1 MENVIYFSHN
11 GIMNKCLNVLLVCG
25 AGASSSF
32 MAAKIRL
39 AARNRGVDITV
50 TARSESEIS
59 NYIGSIDV
67 LLVGPHLHD
76 AYEDARKHYG
86 QDCTVILMKKEYY
99 SVLDGDMALDH
110 ILEALEENTDNKEES
125 I

>member
-1 MENVIYFSHN
+1 MENVICFLHN

-39 AARNRGVDITV
+39 AARNRGMDIAV
-50 TARSESEIS
+50 AARSESEIS
-59 NYIGSIDV
+59 NYIGTIDA

-86 QDCTVILMKKEYY
+86 QDCAVILMKKEYY
-99 SVLDGDMALDH
+99 SVLDGDKALDH
-110 ILEALEENTDNKEES
+110 ILEELKKSTDSKEENK
-125 I
+125 